1 MPTLL
6 ADPLANVTFVSPP
19 FPPHPLS
26 VIAPTF
32 SARKADEWRFVLASI
47 GLEADVVRM
56 PDGRFGVRVATNQVS
71 KALDTLRTYETE
83 NEPSKKPKT
92 RDRAMYDASPWWAAA
107 LVALLVVF
115 YSVTGPAS
123 LGGKYFQAGTADA
136 HAILGGAPW
145 KAVTALTLHSDSAHV
160 LGNAL
165 FGGFLFAAVHK
176 RLGVGLGTLTVVTA
190 GALGNVLNAVHHR
203 GVHLSIGASTA
214 VLAAIGVLAAVQLVK
229 NGLLKTG
236 ARGFIAPLLG
246 AAMLLGTIGASPKS
260 DLFAHLYGLVAG
272 LFVGLI
278 VAVPQEKLGRRL
290 PEWGQAVAGGLAGA
304 LILGSWRLALSA

>member
-1 MPTLL
+1 ML
-6 ADPLANVTFVSPP
+6 ADTLSTAPIVSSPSL
-19 FPPHPLS
+19 PHPLS

-32 SARKADEWRFVLASI
+32 SARKADEWRFVLSSS

-56 PDGRFGVRVATNQVS
+56 PDGRFGVRVATKDVPR
-71 KALDTLRTYETE
+71 AVDTLRTYETE
-83 NEPSKKPKT
+83 NEPSKQPRA
-92 RDRAMYDASPWWAAA
+92 RDRAMYDASPWWAAG
-107 LVALLVVF
+107 LVALLVAF
-115 YSVTGPAS
+115 YSLTGPAA
-123 LGGKYFQAGTADA
+123 LGGRYFQAGTADA

-165 FGGFLFAAVHK
+165 FGGILFAAVHK

-190 GALGNVLNAVHHR
+190 GALGNVMNAVHHR

-214 VLAAIGVLAAVQLVK
+214 VLAAIGVLASVQLVR

-236 ARGFIAPLLG
+236 ARGFVAPLLG

-260 DLFAHLYGLVAG
+260 DLFAHLYGLFAG
-272 LFVGLI
+272 LFVGLL
-278 VAVPQEKLGRRL
+278 VAVPQERLGRRL
-290 PEWGQAVAGGLAGA
+290 PEWGQAVAGGLAFA
-304 LILGSWRLALSA
+304 LVLGSWRLALSA